1 MEMLELKPKQT
12 KTIKKKSNTDEIF
25 FQWAHKEV

>member
-1 MEMLELKPKQT
+1 MEMLELKPKQ
-12 KTIKKKSNTDEIF
+12 KLLKKKSNTDEIF

>member
-12 KTIKKKSNTDEIF
+12 KTIKKVTDEIF